1 MQLVWVDGGRAARPR
16 CQDCGLLGHT
26 RSSSRCSMRGH
37 GRGREQ
43 VSEQT
48 WRLHSP
54 TEVRFREEWRFTE
67 DAFTRTAR
75 DVGLTIVERVSS
87 VLHDTR
93 TPTPADVLN
102 LLVDKVV
109 LQRVVTATNKTL
121 SSRSRSPISYDE
133 LKLFFGTW
141 MMATCYAIPLK
152 QIEDVGVRGAS
163 TVCVPLGCSP
173 VPFQLWPSRPHGCT
187 PMTHARFVDIVEAL
201 RASTSDFR
209 VDARVDAS
217 RPCGSAADATSQA
230 DPSGLD
236 TFENLLND
244 MSMRLLC
251 VRGTVAT
258 SNGGDEDT
266 VVDTIFNLLLVSRYV
281 VCLDAARA
289 E

>member
-133 LKLFFGTW
+133 LKLFFGTSTW

-152 QIEDVGVRGAS
+152 Q
-163 TVCVPLGCSP
+163 
-173 VPFQLWPSRPHGCT
+173 
-187 PMTHARFVDIVEAL
+187 
-201 RASTSDFR
+201 
-209 VDARVDAS
+209 
-217 RPCGSAADATSQA
+217 
-230 DPSGLD
+230 
-236 TFENLLND
+236 
-244 MSMRLLC
+244 MRML
-251 VRGTVAT
+251 A
-258 SNGGDEDT
+258 
-266 VVDTIFNLLLVSRYV
+266 YV
-281 VCLDAARA
+281 VRVPCVCHLVVHQCPFSCGLADHTAAHR
-289 E
+289 